1 MALPVVVAM
10 DPASRD
16 QPLVQFRQEETVTVI
31 SNNPVRHQ
39 LEIMAVISSKEVLDT
54 VIVDQ
59 QFLVLKFL
67 PAEAMVV
74 IIPDHQ
80 VMALDHLQSLFM

>member
-39 LEIMAVISSKEVLDT
+39 LEIMAVISKEVLDT

-59 QFLVLKFL
+59 QFLVLQFL
-67 PAEAMVV
+67 PAEDMVV
-74 IIPDHQ
+74 VIPDHQ
-80 VMALDHLQSLFM
+80 VMALDHLQFLFK